1 MQKLG
6 AKYKHRKQNVCL
18 TKKKKKSLI
27 QANYKLE
34 RGGEQDTGEDNQT
47 ERHRGKLSKYNRK

>member
-6 AKYKHRKQNVCL
+6 AKYKHRKQNICL
-18 TKKKKKSLI
+18 TKKKSLI
-27 QANYKLE
+27 QANYRLE

-47 ERHRGKLSKYNRK
+47 ERQGKTVKV